1 MRSGASVRSSACSV
15 RIDEGKSRASRNE
28 SMSGQ
33 PLAGR
38 GAGRSRPAR
47 AARRDSAA
55 RCCVGRCPR
64 RRIARRRKAAP
75 RALCRAYRLVLFR
88 ARYAACRSCRSGARC
103 GSGMPRCRQT
113 SERRWRPVE
122 RVGNEPGD
130 ATLRCTG
137 VTAAPRRL
145 QGAAGRFARGGV
157 VMFAAGVALLLI
169 AVRRRSFVM
178 QRGVDYLEGAR
189 PGVVHAG
196 KPTAM
201 VARARAGTSAI
212 MSSTTSVFIV
222 RAR

>member
-1 MRSGASVRSSACSV
+1 MRRQPKAVHKERSPSADDFPGRFAEPQV
-15 RIDEGKSRASRNE
+15 PV
-28 SMSGQ
+28 
-33 PLAGR
+33 PLARHAAAHEIGLVR
-38 GAGRSRPAR
+38 HPSARLHPA
-47 AARRDSAA
+47 SAA

-130 ATLRCTG
+130 ATLRCTD

-145 QGAAGRFARGGV
+145 QGAAGRLARGGV
-157 VMFAAGVALLLI
+157 VMFAAGVAHC
-169 AVRRRSFVM
+169 S
-178 QRGVDYLEGAR
+178 
-189 PGVVHAG
+189 
-196 KPTAM
+196 
-201 VARARAGTSAI
+201 
-212 MSSTTSVFIV
+212 
-222 RAR
+222 